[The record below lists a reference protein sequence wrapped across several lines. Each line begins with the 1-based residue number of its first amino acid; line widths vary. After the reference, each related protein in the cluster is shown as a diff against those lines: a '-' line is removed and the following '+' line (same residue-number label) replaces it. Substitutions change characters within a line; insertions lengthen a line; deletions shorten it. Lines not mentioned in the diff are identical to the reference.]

1 MSLKNHLAKIPIIKR
16 LYPSL
21 FCYLCKIF
29 HKKIFIKKFKG
40 QLFELDINEPIDKSI
55 ILFDQYEN
63 KQIEFTLGI
72 IKNNKINIYLDIGAN
87 SGIYSLLISS
97 KFKKLKIFSFEPI
110 KKTYDKLL
118 KNIRLNK
125 SLKNIKTYNYG
136 ASNKNSRQIMKAL
149 IKKNIIQYGGF
160 GISQTKKINKN
171 FYTEEA
177 SFKKLANVFNFR
189 NKKVFIK
196 IDTEGHE
203 NLLLD
208 GIRKLIKNNEI
219 HMQIEIWPK
228 NYLNVIKKL
237 TDLKLK
243 EINKIDSDFYFTN
256 K

>member
-1 MSLKNHLAKIPIIKR
+1 MSLKTYLAKIPIIKR

-21 FCYLCKIF
+21 FCYLCRIF
-29 HKKIFIKKFKG
+29 NKKIFIKNFQG
-40 QLFELDINEPIDKSI
+40 QLFELNINEPIDKSI
-55 ILFDQYEN
+55 ILFDKYEN

-72 IKNNKINIYLDIGAN
+72 IKNNRINIFLDIGAN

-136 ASNKNSRQIMKAL
+136 ASNKNSKQIMKAL

-160 GISQTKKINKN
+160 GVSQTKKINKN

-177 SFKKLANVFNFR
+177 SFKKLDSIFNFK
-189 NKKVFIK
+189 NKKIFIK

-208 GIRKLIKNNEI
+208 GIKKLIKNNDI
-219 HMQIEIWPK
+219 HMQIEIWPN
-228 NYLNVIKKL
+228 NYLKVKKKL
-237 TDLKLK
+237 TDFKLK
-243 EINKIDSDFYFTN
+243 EINNIESDFYFT
-256 K
+256 KK